1 MKNQKSTRHV
11 LAGKSSPQRV
21 QARPREAAAEDQ
33 RGASSRIERSEG
45 LFRGLTENGL
55 DSVAVLDKKGRVMY
69 LSPSVERTWSRKA
82 TEYGKDPFGLV
93 HPSEHARVSTGYAR
107 ALRQPGVPLRAEYRV
122 SHGDGSWRTVETV
135 TTNMLS
141 DPAIRGVVISFRD
154 ITERKIAEERL
165 KKSEAELR
173 LLSQEIFKVAEK
185 ERARVARDLHDQIG
199 SELAFLQTKVSLM
212 LNHMRR
218 GQTVEAEA
226 SGLLALSEQ
235 IKGDCHR
242 IVMTLGS
249 TMIDDLGLMRSVEW
263 YVEEFEK
270 RTGIPCA
277 ADTAIDDV
285 EMDKTVAMTAYR
297 IVQEAL
303 TNVWKHSKASE
314 ARVEVSRT
322 GKTLNV
328 TVSDDGVGF
337 DTQDHGRGRS
347 LGLLSMAERAHLVGG
362 KLRISSKIGKGTRVS
377 ARLPI
382 DGRNSQREAST

>member
-1 MKNQKSTRHV
+1 M
-11 LAGKSSPQRV
+11 
-21 QARPREAAAEDQ
+21 
-33 RGASSRIERSEG
+33 
-45 LFRGLTENGL
+45 
-55 DSVAVLDKKGRVMY
+55 
-69 LSPSVERTWSRKA
+69 
-82 TEYGKDPFGLV
+82 
-93 HPSEHARVSTGYAR
+93 
-107 ALRQPGVPLRAEYRV
+107 PLRAEYRV
-122 SHGDGSWRTVETV
+122 SHADGSWRTIETV

-141 DPAIRGVVISFRD
+141 DPSIRGVVVSFRD
-154 ITERKIAEERL
+154 ITQRKLAEERL
-165 KKSEAELR
+165 KKSESELR

-199 SELAFLQTKVSLM
+199 SELAFLQTNVALM

-218 GQTVEAEA
+218 GQPVEAEA

-322 GKTLNV
+322 GNTLKV